1 METTNKTAV
10 QISKP
15 NALDEIATRAIAG
28 IANASGKFDK
38 ALVMADAMNDLRAAL
53 IPKMDTFMKLQNTPL
68 GFKTDRTEAPFY
80 SKEVVCD
87 ALIEATIRGVEPVG
101 NQFNIIAS
109 RCYITKE
116 GYEYKLKGLQ
126 GFTDFKHEIGVPQS
140 VGNGEGAI
148 VECTATWKYNG
159 TPDSKTSKIPVRVNK
174 GMGVDA
180 TIGKATRKFFKRVYE
195 QVTGAT
201 EEDDAEITPETS
213 EHRRFEASK
222 AANARVINPTDALAT
237 AAKEMPPQEI
247 IEAFV
252 TDASFSISEFLKMLV
267 EGGHLKA
274 DHDITTFA
282 QIPTDLAKRMVNAR
296 GPVLKALADSRGA
309 Q

>member
-1 METTNKTAV
+1 METQNKTAV

-28 IANASGKFDK
+28 IANASGKFEK
-38 ALVMADAMNDLRAAL
+38 ALVMADAMNELRVAL
-53 IPKMDTFMKLQNTPL
+53 LPKIDAFVKLQNTPL

-126 GFTDFKHEIGVPQS
+126 GFTDFKYEIGVPQMVPS
-140 VGNGEGAI
+140 GEGAI
-148 VECTATWKYNG
+148 VECSATWKYNG
-159 TPDSKTSKIPVRVNK
+159 TADTKTSKIPVKVNK

-201 EEDDAEITPETS
+201 EEDDAEITSETS

-222 AANARVINPTDALAT
+222 AANARVINPTDALAS
-237 AAKEMPPQEI
+237 AAKEMPSQEVLEAI
-247 IEAFV
+247 I
-252 TDASFSISEFLKMLV
+252 TDAGFTLGDLTAMLV
-267 EGGHLKA
+267 DGGHIKDA
-274 DHDITTFA
+274 SGITGFA
-282 QIPTDLAKRMVNAR
+282 QIPPEVAKRMVNGRAA
-296 GPVLKALADSRGA
+296 VLKAL
-309 Q
+309 QELKEPK